1 MYLLTATCNTVH
13 QSVVTRLLSWSF
25 PNKPNFNNK
34 ILADCSLVSLRVFSV
49 LHIFPLVSMSTFA
62 KETTANFKF
71 CNFNILTHCC
81 CSLKN
86 RVKHR
91 KSLTTLNKYIVIFK
105 IILLLF
111 CANKLL

>member
-13 QSVVTRLLSWSF
+13 HSVVTRLLSWSF
-25 PNKPNFNNK
+25 PNKPNFNNNT
-34 ILADCSLVSLRVFSV
+34 LRVFSV
-49 LHIFPLVSMSTFA
+49 LHIFPLVSMSKFA
-62 KETTANFKF
+62 KEMTANFKF

-91 KSLTTLNKYIVIFK
+91 KSLATLNKYIVIFK
-105 IILLLF
+105 TILLLF